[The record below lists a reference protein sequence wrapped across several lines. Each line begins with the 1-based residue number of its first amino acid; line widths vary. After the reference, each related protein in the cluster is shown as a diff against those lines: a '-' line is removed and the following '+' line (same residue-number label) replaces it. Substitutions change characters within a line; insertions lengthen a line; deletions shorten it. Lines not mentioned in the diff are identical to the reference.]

1 MIFME
6 IILFVALTSGSLLS
20 SFVYAATSS
29 AFVQSLSCLIVIIA
43 TLFIIFYLPESLGMS
58 PEEDEVPE
66 KEKNVVVTVLDHK
79 NKTNE
84 ISAEAEKTENCDD
97 PPKYESPEK
106 PLEDKVE
113 KAGLFSIKHVKDM
126 FSTCFKKRENNAHT
140 IIWLVTLA
148 GFVSIFVA
156 GKSG

>member
-43 TLFIIFYLPESLGMS
+43 TLFIIVF
-58 PEEDEVPE
+58 E